1 MKLGKLLAEML
12 FSVPAIVLAQAN
24 IDNGTLRV
32 GVRADG
38 ALMPQEISPLR
49 KVCKTTEF
57 RPAS

>member
-1 MKLGKLLAEML
+1 MKLGKLLAGML

-38 ALMPQEISPLR
+38 ALMPQEGF
-49 KVCKTTEF
+49 V
-57 RPAS
+57 A